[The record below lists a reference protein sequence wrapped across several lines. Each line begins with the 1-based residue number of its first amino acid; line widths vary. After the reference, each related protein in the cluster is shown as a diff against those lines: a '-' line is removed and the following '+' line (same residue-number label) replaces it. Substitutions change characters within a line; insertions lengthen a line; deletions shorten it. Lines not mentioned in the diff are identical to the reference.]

1 MKLRKTVSLT
11 AFLSFML
18 VILTSVIL
26 YIVPQGRVAYWA
38 DWRLWGL
45 SKTQWTEMHLN
56 LGLLFLIALGLH
68 VYYNWSAIVSYLKD
82 KTRTLVLFPR
92 EFSAALVLVLVFGVG
107 TYLEVPPFL
116 WVRELSTHFKEEA
129 ARKYGEPPYGHAE
142 LSSLES
148 YTGRM
153 GLDLDQSLAGL
164 KKAGMA
170 YDHPGQTLLE
180 IARRNGVPPKVV
192 DQALRSAHPPVHG
205 SEVRKL
211 PDSPP
216 AGFGRR
222 KIEEIAGEYGL
233 DVSHLV
239 RDLTRAGI
247 RATSQESIKEIAS
260 RNGKAPVEIYELI
273 RTHQNKGAPVSP

>member
-1 MKLRKTVSLT
+1 LKLRKMVSLT
-11 AFLSFML
+11 AFLSFVL

-45 SKTQWTEMHLN
+45 SKTQWTELHLN
-56 LGLLFLIALGLH
+56 LGLLFLIALCLH

-82 KTRTLVLFPR
+82 KTRALILFTR
-92 EFSAALVLVLVFGVG
+92 EFSAALVLVLVFGGG
-107 TYLEVPPFL
+107 TYLEIPPFR
-116 WVRELSTHFKEEA
+116 WVPELSNYFKEEA

-148 YTGRM
+148 YTGKM
-153 GLDLDQSLAGL
+153 GLDLDQSVAGL

-192 DQALRSAHPPVHG
+192 DRALRSAQPRDSG
-205 SEVRKL
+205 SEARKL
-211 PDSPP
+211 PDFPP
-216 AGFGRR
+216 AGFGQR

-233 DVSHLV
+233 DVSLLV
-239 RDLTRAGI
+239 RELTRAGI
-247 RATSQESIKEIAS
+247 RATPQGSIKEIAS
-260 RNGKAPVEIYELI
+260 RNGKAPAEIYELI
-273 RTHQNKGAPVSP
+273 RAHQDQGASVSP